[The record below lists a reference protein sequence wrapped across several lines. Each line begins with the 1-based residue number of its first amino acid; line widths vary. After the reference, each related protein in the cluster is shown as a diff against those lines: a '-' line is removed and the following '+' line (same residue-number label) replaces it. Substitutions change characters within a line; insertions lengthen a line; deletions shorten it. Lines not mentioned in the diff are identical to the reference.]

1 MRLFTTTKGASVT
14 DVQIQLTSDEQNLF
28 EMFRKFVKEK
38 KLTTT
43 VRVAGGWV
51 RDKIMNTIVKD
62 DIDIAVDNMTG
73 KEFVELF
80 HEWSSKNGRN
90 ISKIGVIQQNPEK
103 SKHLETA
110 TAHIG
115 KYSVD
120 FVNLRTENYTSS
132 SRVPIMTFGTPEED
146 AMRRDLTINS
156 LFYNINTGYIE
167 DYTSL
172 GLQDIRDRVVR
183 TPLPA
188 LTTLKDDP
196 LRILRAIRFASRFDF
211 TLSNDII
218 VSAMH
223 PDVIVSLG
231 KKVSK
236 ERILQELQSML
247 SHANA
252 QSAVNMLYRLRLL
265 QVIMEL
271 PSMEEIRRKNET
283 EIIFSALQF
292 IDEVNKIHL
301 SAKKFHAYGMAA
313 LWLFTRCRSSIS
325 AESSNHMAI
334 RMAILSSGSIG
345 YAVKSKKKNSLRC
358 MELAESMLT
367 TSLKMKNKDVDLILQ
382 LHHASRVI
390 SRLLRQLVVAGEW
403 KKDVSNV
410 SYLGFDVAV
419 YGGLNRIELGECMIH
434 GSNHTHEAIDLA
446 YSLLQLEILKNG
458 DLNNVAAD
466 SIDVEDIVAALHP
479 DTAASAEGQQRILS
493 RLTNPSSLLLQAA
506 RSTMLEAIDKLQL
519 QNCWQQQPLINGT
532 ALKAILT
539 KIPPGTA
546 FGQIMD
552 YQTRWM
558 LANPTGTAAR
568 LERELRLKYKE
579 YVS

>member
-1 MRLFTTTKGASVT
+1 MPKGAAVT
-14 DVQIQLTSDEQNLF
+14 DVHIPLTIEEKNLF
-28 EMFRKFVKEK
+28 EMFRKFVTDK

-73 KEFVELF
+73 KEFIELF
-80 HEWSSKNGRN
+80 FEWSSKNGRN

-132 SRVPIMTFGTPEED
+132 SRVPIMTFGTPAED

-156 LFYNINTGYIE
+156 LFYNINTGYVE

-223 PDVIVSLG
+223 EDVILSLG

-236 ERILQELQSML
+236 ERILQELQLML

-252 QSAVNMLYRLRLL
+252 QHAVNMLYRLRLL

-271 PSMEEIRRKNET
+271 PSVEEVRRKNET
-283 EIIFSALQF
+283 DLIFSELQF
-292 IDEVNKIHL
+292 IDERSKIHL
-301 SAKKFHAYGMAA
+301 SAKKFHAYGMAV
-313 LWLFTRCRSSIS
+313 LLLFIRCRSSIS
-325 AESSNHMAI
+325 AASSNHMAI

-345 YAVKSKKKNSLRC
+345 YAIKSKRKNSFRC
-358 MELAESMLT
+358 VELAESMLT
-367 TSLKMKNKDVDLILQ
+367 TSLKMKNKDVDLVLQ
-382 LHHASRVI
+382 LHYAARMV
-390 SRLLRQLVVAGEW
+390 SRLLRRLVLAGEW
-403 KKDVSNV
+403 NNDIRKV

-419 YGGLNRIELGECMIH
+419 YGGLNRIELGECMIR
-434 GSNHTHEAIDLA
+434 GNNHTHEAIDLA

-458 DLNNVAAD
+458 DLNDAAVD
-466 SIDVEDIVAALHP
+466 TVDVEDIVEALHQA
-479 DTAASAEGQQRILS
+479 TTLSAEGQQQVLS
-493 RLTNPSSLLLQAA
+493 RLTNPSSVLLQDA
-506 RSTMLEAIDKLQL
+506 RSTMLEAIEKLQL

-532 ALKAILT
+532 TLKSILT
-539 KIPPGTA
+539 NIPPGTA
-546 FGQIMD
+546 FGHIMD
-552 YQTRWM
+552 YQTQWM
-558 LANPTGTAAR
+558 LANPTATAAC
-568 LERELRLKYKE
+568 LTNNLRLQYKD